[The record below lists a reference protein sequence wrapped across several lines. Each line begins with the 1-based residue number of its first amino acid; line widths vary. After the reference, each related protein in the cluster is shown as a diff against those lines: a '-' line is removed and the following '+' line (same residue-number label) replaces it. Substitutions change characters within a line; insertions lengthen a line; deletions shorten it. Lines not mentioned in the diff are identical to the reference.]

1 MAKFTIIDRSG
12 VVYPAEAA
20 DGSLM
25 EAAKKAGVLDLLAIC
40 GGCLSCATCHV
51 YVDDAFVERLPPMSD
66 DEDDLLFTSHHRKDN
81 SRLSC
86 QIKISEAVDGL
97 TVTVAPED

>member
-1 MAKFTIIDRSG
+1 MATLTIIDRSG
-12 VVYPAEAA
+12 KAHEARAA

-51 YVDDAFVERLPPMSD
+51 YVDEAFAGKLAPMSD
-66 DEDDLLFTSHHRKDN
+66 DEDDLLFTSQHRKDT

-86 QIKISEAVDGL
+86 QIKVSEDMDGL
-97 TVTVAPED
+97 VVTVAPED